1 MNKPDEPPRAD
12 VSTKNAETEEIRIRK
27 NDLQDEVTD
36 MIAYALWLHWKQR
49 PPKRDLSATRHW
61 ARYATA
67 HLELCGIEWTQ
78 KPPAKCHSDENF

>member
-1 MNKPDEPPRAD
+1 MTKPATPPPTDANTPRI
-12 VSTKNAETEEIRIRK
+12 TPPGNALHE
-27 NDLQDEVTD
+27 EVTD

-49 PPKRDLSATRHW
+49 PPKRDLSATRLW

-78 KPPAKCHSDENF
+78 KPPAKYHSDANFKN